1 LIGRISDG
9 WISKQHKSPASP
21 PLLPKAHS
29 CCCGI
34 ASTRS
39 HLRPGIVPSLVNIV
53 TSMAWLTT
61 WKGLGLRPAAVL
73 LLLVTRVAA
82 QDDAEFA
89 FNLFSDI
96 AP

>member
-1 LIGRISDG
+1 M
-9 WISKQHKSPASP
+9 A
-21 PLLPKAHS
+21 
-29 CCCGI
+29 
-34 ASTRS
+34 
-39 HLRPGIVPSLVNIV
+39 

-61 WKGLGLRPAAVL
+61 PKGLGLRPAAVL
-73 LLLVTRVAA
+73 LLLATRVAA

>member
-1 LIGRISDG
+1 LVGHISDG

-21 PLLPKAHS
+21 LLSPEAHS
-29 CCCGI
+29 FRCGI

-39 HLRPGIVPSLVNIV
+39 HLRPGIVPSLVNMA

-61 WKGLGLRPAAVL
+61 PKGLGLRPAVVL
-73 LLLVTRVAA
+73 LLLATRVAA